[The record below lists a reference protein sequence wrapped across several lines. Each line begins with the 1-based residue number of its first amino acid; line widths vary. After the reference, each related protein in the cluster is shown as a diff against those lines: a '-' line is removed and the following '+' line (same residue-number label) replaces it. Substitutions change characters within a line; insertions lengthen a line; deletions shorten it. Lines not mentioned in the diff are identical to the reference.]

1 MGIPREPMRL
11 VGDPRAPRLVT
22 VHGGRDLTDRMRS
35 WIRSRI
41 QDLASM
47 DLCGF
52 VFKSDSPSCGMVRVK
67 VHAPAGLLARRG
79 MFARAF
85 LEAYPLLP
93 AEDEGRLHDPTLRDN
108 FLDRIFTVRRWKE
121 ALQSARTRGVLVDFH
136 TRNKLLVLA
145 HSTRH
150 YQALGRLVADA
161 KNRGAQELFAEYERI
176 LMEGLRLKAT
186 PRKNANV
193 LRHILGYF
201 KKELSAEEKQEL
213 LDAIE
218 RYRNDLVPLIV
229 PMSLVNHYVHRY
241 DEPYPKLQAYLS
253 PYPAELQLRKD

>member
-1 MGIPREPMRL
+1 MRL

-41 QDLASM
+41 QDLASL

-52 VFKSDSPSCGMVRVK
+52 VFKSDSPSCGMARVK
-67 VHAPAGLLARRG
+67 VHAPAGLLARSG
-79 MFARAF
+79 MGLFARAF

-93 AEDEGRLHDPTLRDN
+93 AEDEGHLHDATLRDN

-176 LMEGLRLKAT
+176 LMDGLRLKAT

-218 RYRNDLVPLIV
+218 RNRNDLVPLIV